1 MTNEEAI
8 IKRTAQLLF
17 YK

>member
-1 MTNEEAI
+1 MNVETI